1 MTTSPATRPSVA
13 PEETG
18 FRLHYDLECLATGT
32 VLEDTFSPEQG
43 MVLTN
48 AASQEPAFLRTRYRT
63 EQITPGPA
71 EEGLYRFADWLPIR
85 RRLAGSS
92 APVTYRSEALGR
104 ALDMDRLYV
113 TFSGYWPER
122 KVFMKS
128 GTFKECEAYS
138 VGGRL
143 PADNTSILVVAS
155 AGNTARAFAR
165 VFTEN
170 KMPLLLV
177 VPERNLPALWH
188 AGERPQSVRIL
199 AVGGRSDYCDAI
211 AVASQVAQLPGFIA
225 EGGAANVARRDGMGT
240 TVLSAATE
248 IGELPEVYVQA
259 IGSGTGAIA
268 AWEASLRL
276 LEDGRFGNRPMRLVV
291 SQNKPFVPIHRSWER
306 RLPTLISMSDGRAR
320 RQIRALYADV
330 LANRKPPYSV
340 RGGLFDALV
349 DSRGRSHA
357 ISRHEAQTARS
368 LFAGTEGIDIA
379 HPAAVALASLR
390 RARREG
396 TVGKDTLTMINIT
409 GGGADRFHTEYTSKI
424 PAADAV
430 VHGDRISPD
439 ELEDTVRK
447 LFEE

>member
-1 MTTSPATRPSVA
+1 
-13 PEETG
+13 
-18 FRLHYDLECLATGT
+18 
-32 VLEDTFSPEQG
+32 
-43 MVLTN
+43 MVLRN
-48 AASQEPAFLRTRYRT
+48 PAAEEAAFLRTRYQA
-63 EQITPGPA
+63 EQLTPA
-71 EEGLYRFADWLPIR
+71 DAREGLYRFADWLPIR

-92 APVTYRSEALGR
+92 APVTYRSEELGR
-104 ALDMDRLYV
+104 ILDMDRLYV

-122 KVFMKS
+122 NVFMKS

-143 PADNTSILVVAS
+143 PADNRSTLVVAS

-170 KMPLLLV
+170 EMPLLLV

-188 AGERPQSVRIL
+188 AGERPKNVRIL
-199 AVGGRSDYCDAI
+199 AVGGRSDYYDAI
-211 AVASQVAQLPGFIA
+211 AVAGEVAGLPGFIP

-248 IGELPEVYVQA
+248 MGELPEVYVQA
-259 IGSGTGAIA
+259 VGSGTGAIA

-276 LEDGRFGNRPMRLVV
+276 LEDGRFGNRPMRLIV

-306 RLPTLISMSDGRAR
+306 RLPTLIPLGENRAR

-330 LANRKPPYSV
+330 LANRKPPYSI

-349 DSRGRSHA
+349 DTRGRSHA
-357 ISRHEAQTARS
+357 ISRHEAHAARS
-368 LFAGTEGIDIA
+368 LFTNAEGIDIA
-379 HPAAVALASLR
+379 EPAAVALASLR

-409 GGGADRFHTEYTSKI
+409 GGGSDRFHAEHKTQI
-424 PAADAV
+424 PTADAV
-430 VHGDRISPD
+430 VYRNRLSPR
-439 ELEDTVRK
+439 ELEDTVRN